1 MIVRYALRIPALSA
15 LLLLLLLS
23 ACATNDVDERIDLA
37 PELAGTVEI
46 GQVVTS
52 ETQGGL
58 MQADVRMR
66 NLMDRPLLLTYQFQ
80 WLDAEGRVVE
90 TLLSRKNR
98 ATAERRR
105 WISIRG
111 TAPNPE
117 VTAFRLY
124 LDEREI

>member
-1 MIVRYALRIPALSA
+1 MIFRYALRIPALSA
-15 LLLLLLLS
+15 LLLLLS
-23 ACATNDVDERIDLA
+23 ACATTDVDERIDLA

-58 MQADVRMR
+58 LQVDARLR

-80 WLDAEGRVVE
+80 WLDAEGRAVE
-90 TLLSRKNR
+90 TLLSRKSR

-105 WISIRG
+105 WISISG

-117 VTAFRLY
+117 VTDFRLY